1 MVFQPLGMLAGHH
14 RTVLRKNDRIP
25 GSRWRDC
32 AAGCCCP
39 CCALHQMK
47 YHVQVQTK
55 INFNYRSVIANHR

>member
-14 RTVLRKNDRIP
+14 RTVLRKNDRIA

-32 AAGCCCP
+32 AIGCCCP

-47 YHVQVQTK
+47 YHVQVRAK
-55 INFNYRSVIANHR
+55 L